1 MLKQVQM
8 TRRAQ
13 YRLQGM
19 GSREEKRQ
27 SIQGFNATE
36 KVVPTSV
43 CGNPSIFILDL
54 FRDLGFEGKTE
65 GRGQW

>member
-8 TRRAQ
+8 TRRAG

-19 GSREEKRQ
+19 GSSEENRE

-36 KVVPTSV
+36 KVIPTAAFGS
-43 CGNPSIFILDL
+43 PSPCHPELVS
-54 FRDLGFEGKTE
+54 GS
-65 GRGQW
+65 WC